1 MFRKD
6 RASGIGGGGFLMIS
20 SEFVCS
26 DPGFPCPKEV
36 EKVWAQ
42 IQVTG
47 SKSVNVCSFYRPPN
61 NTDSAY
67 IYALKD
73 AVAHIDT
80 SADYVWIAGDFN
92 LGDIDWQSSSIKPC
106 CQHAPICEQL
116 IEMANDHGLS
126 QIVDKPTR
134 TTSTTSNILDIFLT
148 NCPDMVNM

>member
-6 RASGIGGGGFLMIS
+6 RASGIGGGVFLMIS

-36 EKVWAQ
+36 EMVWAQ

-47 SKSVNVCSFYRPPN
+47 SKSVSVCSFYQPPN

-67 IYALKD
+67 IDALKD

-116 IEMANDHGLS
+116 IEMANDHCSRHQANTIRAYELHGLS
-126 QIVDKPTR
+126 LLFLDKYT
-134 TTSTTSNILDIFLT
+134 IHLLG
-148 NCPDMVNM
+148 